1 MPSRT
6 AILATLVAATA
17 SISMM
22 PSFAH
27 ADQDLQRQKPIID
40 ADSGA
45 SSLDNA
51 AIVPPD
57 YQCFHP
63 AYKIHLVSKSPSVI
77 YITDFITPDE
87 RAHLQAITKDT
98 FTHSRV
104 SSATTAQGSVNKVR
118 KSSSTAAP
126 ATEIVSCIE
135 ERALL
140 FQGLSVPRSHLEPL
154 QLVKYSPGEHYHF
167 HTDWFTDPAHSV
179 ASVGGNRISSFFA
192 YVKADNVTGGGTN
205 FPMLEV
211 PNGGTGGGGESE
223 WCRFID
229 CDEPWENG
237 VTFKPIEGNAVYWE
251 NMHVDGSGQ
260 GDQRTLHAGLPVT
273 SGEKIGMNIWTRQ
286 APLSEDM
293 RGTVGSK
300 A

>member
-1 MPSRT
+1 MLPPSLQDPSCVQIPQRDLHHRLHNT
-6 AILATLVAATA
+6 RWA
-17 SISMM
+17 STFASYNVRLLPVHNIHHIS
-22 PSFAH
+22 PLTYLYHINVF
-27 ADQDLQRQKPIID
+27 
-40 ADSGA
+40 
-45 SSLDNA
+45 
-51 AIVPPD
+51 
-57 YQCFHP
+57 
-63 AYKIHLVSKSPSVI
+63 
-77 YITDFITPDE
+77 
-87 RAHLQAITKDT
+87 RANSKDT